1 METIS
6 NKTEGTVNS
15 MVIKIRR
22 EEFLD
27 ALKRAYLDHTD
38 QYPVPGFAP
47 GLAPREA
54 IEELY
59 GSDALCD
66 EALELCIPGMYRAA
80 LETAKIRIIGKPEV
94 TEVTWTNDGSV
105 LFRVK
110 AEVYPNVELGQ
121 YKGLRVD
128 VPKENPREFSMAV
141 LRKACENLQGE
152 VSDSMVESKLDAL
165 AAQEK
170 LRVNGDAIY
179 HLLSDT
185 TQVLDEA
192 YKATGVTRPGP
203 QVRSEAMDIMLQTV
217 SASNENPSEE
227 FLVGQIVNLAG
238 QYRNLP
244 EDFEEQVKTLFERCH
259 ARKTEL
265 SAEERATDA
274 FNAYLG
280 SIGLNEETWRA
291 ERRQQAAE
299 SARCDLLLDAVAREE
314 GLSLEEGEIDEMVW
328 RIASQ
333 CGAKPEQLKREM
345 DLEPV
350 KMQLLRDKA
359 HDLIIES
366 AIGSAAEAL
375 G

>member
-22 EEFLD
+22 EEFLE

-141 LRKACENLQGE
+141 LRKA
-152 VSDSMVESKLDAL
+152 L

-259 ARKTEL
+259 ARKAEL
-265 SAEERATDA
+265 SAEERATAA

-314 GLSLEEGEIDEMVW
+314 GLPLEEGEIDEMV
-328 RIASQ
+328 
-333 CGAKPEQLKREM
+333 
-345 DLEPV
+345 
-350 KMQLLRDKA
+350 
-359 HDLIIES
+359 
-366 AIGSAAEAL
+366 
-375 G
+375 